1 MDSFNQSVQNS
12 SFRYNPNLNTRTH
25 ADEEAEFSGILDIFV
40 HHARNIH
47 NICIYDN
54 QDVYAKFSLTYN
66 PDETLS
72 TRIINGGG
80 KNPTFNENLRLKI
93 TQMNAVLKCEVWMF
107 SRSRIHMEDQLLGF
121 ALVPIAQVVGKGK
134 VTEDYSLSSTDLF
147 HSPAG
152 TVQLTLSLDPSLAI
166 NSSVNLIPESA
177 KNSSISSEVILLD
190 RKISEVMLDPVEYA
204 RIEFPD
210 ISVVKE
216 NQQMVSEYFN
226 LASQGTTSAPSR
238 SNIGGSLPFL
248 HLGASPQLDDYE
260 MTMMSSP
267 DENHIGP
274 ISPNES
280 IQNSCFPGSTITTL
294 SSDDINSADSVE
306 KKNHLSTGDS
316 SNSITVSIT
325 VEGTQNCGAGPDTPT
340 SKKEEGEARG
350 NKDANFSSKEKESK
364 KINNNNTE
372 ASKFGQVYS
381 APLGNINLEAEQ
393 AAMQKQIVDMYM
405 RSMQQFTESLAK
417 MKLPMDLDKPEKV
430 DHGDGDVIQNHDSSK
445 LEMDKKKKDGSR
457 VFYGSR
463 AFF

>member
-80 KNPTFNENLRLKI
+80 KNPTFNEKLRMKI
-93 TQMNAVLKCEVWMF
+93 TQIDAVLKCEVWMF

-280 IQNSCFPGSTITTL
+280 IQNSCFLGSTITTL
-294 SSDDINSADSVE
+294 SDDRNSADSVE

-316 SNSITVSIT
+316 SNSVTVSIT
-325 VEGTQNCGAGPDTPT
+325 VEGTQNCCAGPDTPT
-340 SKKEEGEARG
+340 SKKEEGEAR
-350 NKDANFSSKEKESK
+350 NDKDANFSSKEKESK